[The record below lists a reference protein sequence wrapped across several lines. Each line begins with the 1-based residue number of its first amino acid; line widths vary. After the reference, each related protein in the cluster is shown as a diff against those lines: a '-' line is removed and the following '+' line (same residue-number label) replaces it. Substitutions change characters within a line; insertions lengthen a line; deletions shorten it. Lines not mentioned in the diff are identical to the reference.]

1 MHAGFGV
8 EFDASSDRD
17 VGVLVYK
24 KPIISIVDD
33 DESARESLVDLVKSM
48 GFTAESFSRAEDY
61 LNSDLVHDTSC
72 LIADVQMPG
81 ITGLELHNRLVES
94 GNAIPTIL
102 ITAFPTA
109 RDCTAALQSGVIF
122 YLVKPFNDDDLL
134 ACIRSALESRDK

>member
-1 MHAGFGV
+1 MVRLGKSTSKRTQLMRGGFGV

-48 GFTAESFSRAEDY
+48 GFTAESFQSAEEF
-61 LNSDLVHDTSC
+61 LQSGLLRDTSC

-81 ITGLELHNRLVES
+81 ITGLELHTSLVRS
-94 GNAIPTIL
+94 DSAIPTIL
-102 ITAFPTA
+102 D
-109 RDCTAALQSGVIF
+109 RKS
-122 YLVKPFNDDDLL
+122 
-134 ACIRSALESRDK
+134 